1 MFVQNREIE
10 IHNLINDNKQG
21 CSCIIL
27 VNRVKQLTEVFYLVE
42 FGVYVLKM
50 LKYSYIDRSSVRR

>member
-10 IHNLINDNKQG
+10 IHNTINDNKQG

-27 VNRVKQLTEVFYLVE
+27 IHRVKPLTEVFYLVE
-42 FGVYVLKM
+42 LGVYVLKM
-50 LKYSYIDRSSVRR
+50 L